1 MVDSRT
7 GLTTRRQP
15 LSSSLRLTVDDY
27 EKMIAT
33 GAFDALARRLEFVH
47 GEIREMNPAGP
58 YHYDYIEFLTYWS
71 HRSLNRDEARIQI
84 QSAILLGDSMPEP
97 DVMWLQPKRYG
108 GQRPRGSDALL
119 IIEVADTSLQYDLG
133 EKAML
138 YAQAG
143 ISDYWVIE
151 IATHAV
157 HQHRQ
162 PSTTGYAKIRK
173 FDVNSVLQP
182 LFKPESKL
190 VLEELFS
197 EE

>member
-1 MVDSRT
+1 M
-7 GLTTRRQP
+7 
-15 LSSSLRLTVDDY
+15 SSSLRLTVDDY
-27 EKMIAT
+27 EKMIAN
-33 GAFDALARRLEFVH
+33 GAFNGLARRLEFVH

-71 HRSLNRDEARIQI
+71 HRTLNREEARIQI
-84 QSAILLGDSMPEP
+84 QSAILLGDSLPEP
-97 DVMWLQPKRYG
+97 DIMWLHPKRYG

-119 IIEVADTSLQYDLG
+119 IIEVADTSLPYDLG

-143 ISDYWVIE
+143 IADYWVVE
-151 IATHAV
+151 IATHRL

-162 PSTTGYAKIRK
+162 PSADGYSQVRK
-173 FDVNSVLQP
+173 FERSDIVHP
-182 LFKPESKL
+182 LVKPDAEL
-190 VLEELFS
+190 VLDDLFS